1 MELPERVKGR
11 LAVLSA
17 HLAAG
22 DAVEWGKGSPA
33 IERWCTSADISAA
46 PHGSLKG
53 ALTIVD
59 ERTGKKYQVPV
70 SDDGT
75 VKAVDLK
82 KVSRILIVE
91 ICVYLRFDEQ
101 YYDK

>member
-1 MELPERVKGR
+1 MEISERVRAR
-11 LAVLSA
+11 LAILSA

-22 DAVEWGKGSPA
+22 NPVELGQGSPA
-33 IERWCTSADISAA
+33 IERWSTSADISAS

-59 ERTGKKYQVPV
+59 ERTGKKYKVPV

-82 KVSRILIVE
+82 KVSRILSVMIFS
-91 ICVYLRFDEQ
+91 IFNHCGGIRS
-101 YYDK
+101 

>member
-1 MELPERVKGR
+1 MEISERVRAR

-17 HLAAG
+17 HLTAENPVKSG
-22 DAVEWGKGSPA
+22 LGSPA
-33 IERWCTSADISAA
+33 IERWCTSADLSVA

-53 ALTIVD
+53 TLTIVD
-59 ERTGKKYQVPV
+59 ERTGKRYKVPV

-82 KVSRILIVE
+82 KV
-91 ICVYLRFDEQ
+91 
-101 YYDK
+101 

>member
-1 MELPERVKGR
+1 MEQISERVRAR

-17 HLAAG
+17 HLTSANNPY
-22 DAVEWGKGSPA
+22 ESGSPA
-33 IERWCTSADISAA
+33 IERWSTSADISAP

-53 ALTIVD
+53 ALTVVD

-82 KVSRILIVE
+82 KVW
-91 ICVYLRFDEQ
+91 
-101 YYDK
+101 